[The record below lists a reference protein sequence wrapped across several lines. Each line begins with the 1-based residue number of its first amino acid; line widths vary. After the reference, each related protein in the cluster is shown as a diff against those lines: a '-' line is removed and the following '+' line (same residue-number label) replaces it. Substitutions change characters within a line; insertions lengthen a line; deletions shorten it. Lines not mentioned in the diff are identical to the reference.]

1 MKRFKYLIAILL
13 FSFSLVVNA
22 EVVTYERTKENYR
35 VPSDIEVNSTNEW
48 NVLNTPSVDQDVK
61 VYDFANLLSDSQEKS
76 LFNSIIRFTNKTG
89 LEAVIATIDD
99 NPGKTVRDE
108 AADFYDYNYF
118 KKNGII
124 FLIDMEVREYAIV
137 TTGSAMDVYPN
148 TEIDL
153 MLDNVYPYMVNK
165 NYFSA
170 CNTFLEDIERYFS
183 VQEDDYYYDETSD
196 SYVKKQSLG
205 SRALNAFFGA
215 GIVATV
221 VILIMLFQCRMVR
234 KANSSRSYLVEET
247 KKIDNLGE
255 IKTGSHTSR
264 VRIQTSSGSSGGS
277 YRSGGGSR
285 SSSFRG
291 SSGRSHGG
299 GSRRF

>member
-196 SYVKKQSLG
+196 SYVKKQSIG

>member
-61 VYDFANLLSDSQEKS
+61 VYDFANLLNDSQEKS

-99 NPGKTVRDE
+99 NPGKSVRDE

-196 SYVKKQSLG
+196 SYVKKQSIG

-291 SSGRSHGG
+291 SSGRSHSG

>member
-76 LFNSIIRFTNKTG
+76 LFNSIVRFTNKTG

-99 NPGKTVRDE
+99 NPGKSVRDE
-108 AADFYDYNYF
+108 TADFYDYNYF

-196 SYVKKQSLG
+196 SYVKKQSIG

>member
-13 FSFSLVVNA
+13 FSFGLVVNA

-76 LFNSIIRFTNKTG
+76 LFNSIVRFTNKTG

-99 NPGKTVRDE
+99 NPGKSVRDE

-118 KKNGII
+118 KTNGII

-137 TTGSAMDVYPN
+137 TTGSAMDVYLN
-148 TEIDL
+148 TEIDI

-165 NYFSA
+165 NYYSA
-170 CNTFLEDIERYFS
+170 CNTFLEDIDRYYS

-196 SYVKKQSLG
+196 SYVKKQSIG

-255 IKTGSHTSR
+255 IKTRSHTSR

>member
-99 NPGKTVRDE
+99 NPGKSVRDE

-148 TEIDL
+148 AEIDL

>member
-1 MKRFKYLIAILL
+1 MKKFKYLIAILL

-35 VPSDIEVNSTNEW
+35 VPSDITVSQYNEKDI
-48 NVLNTPSVDQDVK
+48 LNTPSVDESIK

-76 LFNSIIRFTNKTG
+76 LFNSIVRFTNKTG

-99 NPGKTVRDE
+99 NPGKSVRDE

-118 KKNGII
+118 KTNGII
-124 FLIDMEVREYAIV
+124 FLIDMDVREYSIV
-137 TTGSAMDVYPN
+137 TTGSAMNVYLN
-148 TEIDL
+148 TEIDI
-153 MLDNVYPYMVNK
+153 MLDNVYPYMANK
-165 NYFSA
+165 NYYSA
-170 CNTFLEDIERYFS
+170 CNSFMEDIDRYYS
-183 VQEDDYYYDETSD
+183 VQEDDYYYGD
-196 SYVKKQSLG
+196 SYGKKQSIG
-205 SRALNAFFGA
+205 SRVLNAFFGA

-264 VRIQTSSGSSGGS
+264 VRIQTSSGSSGG
-277 YRSGGGSR
+277 GSR
-285 SSSFRG
+285 SSSFSG

>member
-35 VPSDIEVNSTNEW
+35 VPSDITVSQYNEKD
-48 NVLNTPSVDQDVK
+48 VLNTPSVDESIK

-76 LFNSIIRFTNKTG
+76 LFNSIVRFTNKTG

-99 NPGKTVRDE
+99 NPGKSVRDE

-118 KKNGII
+118 KTNGII
-124 FLIDMEVREYAIV
+124 FLIDMDVREYAIV
-137 TTGSAMDVYPN
+137 TTGSAMNVYLN
-148 TEIDL
+148 TEIDI
-153 MLDNVYPYMVNK
+153 MLDNVYPYMANK
-165 NYFSA
+165 NYYSA
-170 CNTFLEDIERYFS
+170 CNSFMEDIDRYYS
-183 VQEDDYYYDETSD
+183 VQEDDYYYGD
-196 SYVKKQSLG
+196 SYVKKQSIG
-205 SRALNAFFGA
+205 SRVLNAFFGA

-264 VRIQTSSGSSGGS
+264 VRIQTSSGSSGG
-277 YRSGGGSR
+277 GSR
-285 SSSFRG
+285 SSSFSG